1 MATASKKITVMPAN
15 DRLQKILQ
23 GFAKGKDHPEL
34 AEQLGKKAWKLILNF
49 RIEQLVAPT
58 ASQAVKNRIIAETTA
73 TALSWDTD
81 DASLSTTQKIF
92 NRLAAGR
99 YVEAVKLCES
109 SIAIKASAA
118 KSAVKDNS
126 INSANKKHEK
136 NNAVIKKAMK
146 YYQENQSLYKGYGGK
161 KKAAYDLEAKFPPIK
176 ATTYSQHLKKY
187 S

>member
-1 MATASKKITVMPAN
+1 MATTSKKIASKQAN

-23 GFAKGKDHPEL
+23 GFAKGKARPEL

-49 RIEQLVAPT
+49 RIEQLVLAT

-99 YVEAVKLCES
+99 YVEAIQLCES
-109 SIAIKASAA
+109 LIAMKASAA
-118 KSAVKDNS
+118 KSAIKENS
-126 INSANKKHEK
+126 INSANKKHDK
-136 NNAVIKKAMK
+136 NNALIKKAMK
-146 YYQENQSLYKGYGGK
+146 YYQENQILYAGYGGK
-161 KKAAYDLEAKFPPIK
+161 KKAAYDLAAKFPPIQ
-176 ATTYSQHLKKY
+176 ASTYRQHLKKY